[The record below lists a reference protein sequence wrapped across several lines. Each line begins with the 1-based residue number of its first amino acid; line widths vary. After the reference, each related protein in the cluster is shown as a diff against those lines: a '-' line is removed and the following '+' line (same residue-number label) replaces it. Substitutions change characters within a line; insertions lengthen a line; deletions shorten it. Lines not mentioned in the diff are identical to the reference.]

1 MCFISFYWD
10 NGVNYQYFLF
20 DLDGTLTDPGI
31 GITNSVMYAL
41 DKFDIHI
48 SDRSELYPFIG
59 PPLDESFQSF
69 FGFSESQCLK
79 AIEYYRERY
88 RETGLFENEV
98 YPGIPELL
106 SALKNNKVQ
115 IALATSKPYEFS
127 LKILEHFDLRRYFDY
142 IGAATMDGSI
152 SRKSDVIKHL
162 LNDMKIENKKS
173 VLMVGDR
180 AQDINGAKANGLKSV
195 GVLWGY
201 GSEAELE
208 KAGADHLISLPEE
221 LLNI

>member
-1 MCFISFYWD
+1 M
-10 NGVNYQYFLF
+10 NYQYYLF

-41 DKFDIHI
+41 QKFDIHI
-48 SDRSELYPFIG
+48 SDRSKLYPFIG
-59 PPLDESFQSF
+59 PPLDESFQNF
-69 FGFSESQCLK
+69 FGFSEAQCLK

-106 SALKNNKVQ
+106 STLKNNKVQ

-127 LKILEHFDLRRYFDY
+127 LKILEHFDLRRYFDF

-162 LNDMKIENKKS
+162 LNDMNIENKES
-173 VLMVGDR
+173 VVMVGDR
-180 AQDINGAKANGLKSV
+180 AQDINGAKMNGLKSV

-201 GSEAELE
+201 GIEDELE
-208 KAGADHLISLPEE
+208 KAGADHLISRPEE
-221 LLNI
+221 LLYL